1 MSPEP
6 FEDIELR
13 SQLTWL
19 STGLICMCVGI
30 VTIIGGY
37 AFSEQLLVGGGTGM
51 IVLGVCMYGYAFLQ
65 ATGDSLTTTTV
76 PSFFSPSTPDYPSP
90 RNQNTDTI
98 HRLEDLKDDAD
109 ETDD

>member
-30 VTIIGGY
+30 GTIIGGY
-37 AFSEQLLVGGGTGM
+37 AITNPLFIGSGIG
-51 IVLGVCMYGYAFLQ
+51 IVLLGICMYAYAFLQ
-65 ATGDSLTTTTV
+65 VTGNSLTTTTV